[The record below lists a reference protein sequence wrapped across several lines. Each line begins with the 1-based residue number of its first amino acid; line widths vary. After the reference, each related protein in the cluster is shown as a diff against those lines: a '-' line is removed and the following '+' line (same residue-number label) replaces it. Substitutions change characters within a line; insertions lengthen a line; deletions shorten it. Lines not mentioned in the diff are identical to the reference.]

1 MKCPKCSYVSF
12 DFLDACRKCDVDL
25 VDFKSQIGLVAVKPG
40 ALDLSVM
47 LQDDLSGFTQSV
59 EEPSQER
66 DDVMVAE
73 EGYGGPPSKGYM
85 TVMLDISDMQDRHG
99 SDSAPSTSQQPTSDA
114 SKPSSQSSDRPQ
126 EADREPAGASE
137 SDGSIEMPLEDD
149 STIDMLNDAELSVRE
164 DEDESAAP
172 RDDTPA
178 STSPP
183 AGYVTVELDAEGIEA
198 DEAQE
203 SQAPERQPPTSS
215 TPPDASQRDS
225 ADADFALEGDD
236 LDEDESF
243 LIDLETLDNEAD
255 DDDQTKPSSS

>member
-25 VDFKSQIGLVAVKPG
+25 VDFKAQIGLAAVKPG
-40 ALDLSVM
+40 DLDLSVM
-47 LQDDLSGFTQSV
+47 LQDDLSGFTPSV

-99 SDSAPSTSQQPTSDA
+99 SDSAPST
-114 SKPSSQSSDRPQ
+114 SQSSDRPQ

-178 STSPP
+178 STSTP

-203 SQAPERQPPTSS
+203 SQAPERQPPPSS

-225 ADADFALEGDD
+225 ADADFAMEGDD

-243 LIDLETLDNEAD
+243 LIDLEALDNEAD